1 MNEVSKSES
10 NLVDQYLQITCFQQ
24 INQKLLNDILEY
36 EPQADLIGKKL
47 IKRIKHQVKQG
58 KIMLF
63 AADPKADEHSSC
75 DKKHNGLF
83 ALRRASG
90 EDI

>member
-24 INQKLLNDILEY
+24 IHEKIFKDILEY
-36 EPQADLIGKKL
+36 EPQADPIGKKL

-58 KIMLF
+58 KIMILHTVQHLSRF
-63 AADPKADEHSSC
+63 VSQVD
-75 DKKHNGLF
+75 F
-83 ALRRASG
+83 
-90 EDI
+90 

>member
-1 MNEVSKSES
+1 MNELSKSES

-24 INQKLLNDILEY
+24 INEKNLKDILAY
-36 EPQADLIGKKL
+36 EPKADLIGKKL
-47 IKRIKHQVKQG
+47 INRIKHQVKQG

-63 AADPKADEHSSC
+63 STDPKADDHSSC
-75 DKKHNGLF
+75 DKKHNDLF
-83 ALRRASG
+83 SLRRPTN